1 MSLFC
6 LYLGCMRGLNWTVML
21 IFPSFG
27 SNSSVTSFEALQNID
42 PLWSAKLTGN
52 LDNIIFSMQLFKD
65 NKNTDCILESFNI
78 INHFFTTKYP
88 SKNTMWV

>member
-1 MSLFC
+1 MYDLDLRSYGQLLSLFF

-52 LDNIIFSMQLFKD
+52 LDNIIFSSVYNSLR
-65 NKNTDCILESFNI
+65 
-78 INHFFTTKYP
+78 
-88 SKNTMWV
+88 